1 MSEVVGDA
9 RQLSPSAQEALR
21 LRAVAALVAG
31 RTREDV
37 AAVFQVSL
45 KAVDN
50 WWAKWLAGGREALVA
65 QPRGRRVGEHQVL
78 DAVEQQA
85 VRQAVLDHRPCD
97 LGLAGQL
104 WTCAGVGDLIA
115 NLYRVRLTEQGG
127 KYLRRWG
134 LSFQRP
140 DKRAVEQSPE
150 AVRVWREETWPAI
163 RAKAKAEGGEVLFAD
178 QVGIR
183 SDQVTGRTWGAKGCT
198 PIVRRSGNRF
208 SVNAMPAISPKGR
221 MRFMVFTETFDADV
235 MCRFLDRLAGHFDHK
250 VHRVVDGH
258 SAHRSRKVRT
268 WLADHPDRIEL
279 HFLPSYSPE
288 LNPDELVNA
297 DLKRSLPMHSRA
309 RDQAQLAAETRR
321 FFHRRQRQPHIVRG
335 YFGGRHV
342 RYILEWNP
350 LNFGSIQRAGIV
362 AVRPRLVGVA
372 VVLSGASKAGGGV

>member
-1 MSEVVGDA
+1 MGDA

-78 DAVEQQA
+78 GAVEQQA

-104 WTCAGVGDLIA
+104 WTRAGVGDLIA
-115 NLYRVRLTEQGG
+115 RLYRVRLTEQGVG

-140 DKRAVEQSPE
+140 DKRAVEQDAE
-150 AVRVWREETWPAI
+150 AVRVWREETWPTI
-163 RAKAKAEGGEVLFAD
+163 RARAKAEGGEVLFAD

-183 SDQVTGRTWGAKGCT
+183 SDQVTGRTWGAKGST
-198 PIVRRSGNRF
+198 PVVRRSGNRF
-208 SVNAMPAISPKGR
+208 SVNAMSAISTKGR
-221 MRFMVFTETFDADV
+221 MHFMVFTETFDADV
-235 MCRFLDRLAGHFDHK
+235 MCRFLDRLAGHFDRK
-250 VHRVVDGH
+250 VHLVLDRH
-258 SAHRSRKVRT
+258 SAHRSRKVRAY
-268 WLADHPDRIEL
+268 LANHPDRIEL

-335 YFGGRHV
+335 YFGGPHV
-342 RYILEWNP
+342 RYTLE
-350 LNFGSIQRAGIV
+350 
-362 AVRPRLVGVA
+362 
-372 VVLSGASKAGGGV
+372 